1 MKTTTKSRLLKAGSG
16 HKVRP
21 VMLVQEKL
29 ARARLLQQLILSRR
43 PLLDAINTVLAPLTR
58 NGHGAV
64 YNVTLTEQDS
74 PLQPE
79 SYHAW
84 FVCRYQQKTLGWWRI
99 DSCTL
104 DQLASCY
111 YGSLAT
117 PLSSPLREPSQSEF
131 RLVKNLLLQALS
143 ALPMGKID
151 PEQVELELVK
161 PPMSLDAPAVWSIDL
176 GKERCVAPMLF
187 CMAEHLLGL
196 MSEQPKE
203 SVANKDLAKK
213 LELWLQQ
220 LPIKLQ
226 MTLGQHAMPVRS
238 LNQLNVGD
246 ILPMNL
252 NPKGQLN
259 VGNRP
264 LFQASVHSHE
274 GQMVAKLTQ
283 DIFQHEDSNIG

>member
-16 HKVRP
+16 SKVRP

-29 ARARLLQQLILSRR
+29 ARARLVQQLIHSRR
-43 PLLDAINTVLAPLTR
+43 AVLDAINTVLGPLIR
-58 NGHGAV
+58 NGHGAAH
-64 YNVTLTEQDS
+64 NVTLSEHDTPQ
-74 PLQPE
+74 QPE

-131 RLVKNLLLQALS
+131 RLVKNLLIQTLD
-143 ALPMGKID
+143 ALPMAKMD
-151 PEQVELELVK
+151 PEQLELELVK
-161 PPMSLDAPAVWSIDL
+161 PPMVLDAPAVWSIEL
-176 GKERCVAPMLF
+176 GKERFVPAMLF
-187 CMAEHLLGL
+187 CMTEYLLGL
-196 MSEQPKE
+196 MAEQPKKP
-203 SVANKDLAKK
+203 VANKDLAQK
-213 LELWLQQ
+213 LELWLHQ

-226 MTLGQHAMPVRS
+226 MTLGQHAMPVHS
-238 LNQLNVGD
+238 LNRLKVGD

-252 NPKGQLN
+252 HPKGQLN
-259 VGNRP
+259 VGNYP

-274 GQMVAKLTQ
+274 NQMVAKLTQ
-283 DIFQHEDSNIG
+283 DTFQHEDSNIG